1 MRNLGTLL
9 FMMAVAIS
17 IVWAQTSATASNS
30 TNPSNGTAI
39 VARLLTNLDAR
50 HSKVGDPVE
59 AETTQDVKQN
69 GQILLRKGSRVTGQV
84 AEVVPYS
91 KETRQSKLRLV
102 FDNVATKEG
111 ERMSAQLTIYALAG
125 EPKQQT
131 DIQDPRGMVQTD
143 INASA
148 AGGLGGPQAGLTPQ
162 SRGVIG
168 LQGLSLA
175 SAGAQGSV
183 VSSTSRDV
191 HLAKGTQ
198 MLLVI
203 SQ

>member
-1 MRNLGTLL
+1 MMRSFATLIL
-9 FMMAVAIS
+9 AMALAIS
-17 IVWAQTSATASNS
+17 NAWAQTSAPAGNR
-30 TNPSNGTAI
+30 TNLPNGTAI
-39 VARLLTNLDAR
+39 VARLLTNLDSR
-50 HSKVGDPVE
+50 HSKTGDAVE

-69 GQILLRKGSRVTGQV
+69 GEVLLRKGSRVTGQV
-84 AEVVPYS
+84 TEIVPYS
-91 KETRQSKLRLV
+91 KETRQSKIRIV

-111 ERMSAQLTIYALAG
+111 ERMPAQLAIYALAG

-143 INASA
+143 INAST
-148 AGGLGGPQAGLTPQ
+148 AGGLGGPQGGLTPQ

-183 VSSTSRDV
+183 VSATSRDV

-198 MLLVI
+198 ILLVVG
-203 SQ
+203 